1 MVPLVKTGTGRC
13 ALSTT
18 VRCNWG
24 SKCTKMETISF
35 TLYSVLIFF
44 FFFFACCIQMLT
56 TLWSMLET
64 IQMLCVQSSSLR
76 WFRVVGFFFFGWTP
90 FLQAARISRLF
101 SWWLLRP
108 KTPNSCLLP
117 FTQLKYYKKKREFV
131 SRGSCWSPEFTGAIA
146 LTHPQGIHR
155 AQQLCMASA
164 ANTSFTSPWG
174 STLVAP
180 RLENQRSTAD

>member
-24 SKCTKMETISF
+24 SKCTKMETRSF
-35 TLYSVLIFF
+35 TLYSVCVCNLV
-44 FFFFACCIQMLT
+44 LSGGLE
-56 TLWSMLET
+56 LW
-64 IQMLCVQSSSLR
+64 
-76 WFRVVGFFFFGWTP
+76 VVFFFGWTP

-155 AQQLCMASA
+155 AQQLCMAWA